1 MANVVVSALATWN
14 GKALKKA
21 KSDVSVFD
29 KQLKSLGRT
38 FGITFSAAAVVAF
51 SKNAVKAFA
60 ADEVAAKSL
69 ALQLE
74 NTGNAFR
81 VSEVENYIQGLE
93 KTYAILTDLRKP
105 FQTFLNLTR
114 SVGLSQRTLEAALN
128 ISAGTGESLDTVVN
142 ALAAGIRG
150 NTKAINNL
158 NTGIDANI
166 IKTGDMNKIMAALEE
181 RFKGQAAA
189 RLDTYAGKVDVLKKS
204 ADEASKSIGKSL
216 VGALE
221 ILSKDNSVSELAND
235 FENLG
240 DNIAYAIIQMA
251 KLLDKLSAVTSSA
264 SFKPALLLLGAAASA
279 ATGNP
284 LPFVAAFG
292 TVGAMGIGGALTSKR
307 SLSSEENSTLAKAR
321 ILNRRIESK
330 IIALTNTTRKEE
342 YDILKKK
349 TALDKLKEKFDLER
363 VGLTTALNQATDE
376 EIKTRIRAKI
386 TILDQDEVESVKR
399 LAELEAIEA
408 LRKLADSAGLAGKSL
423 ESFGVEKIRTLNTK
437 IDTYIEDMAISIIRE
452 LNARIAAMLAKFNF
466 TSPTGGSGASDGGGG
481 GGGNIIYSS
490 AVQKFAI
497 ESTAK
502 LNDKIQDYLAGFGM
516 GGVQRSSSQSPM
528 DIKITVDAGGDRMS
542 QAIAESIQVATR
554 SGYSTVPAGFLV

>member
-29 KQLKSLGRT
+29 KQIKSLGRT
-38 FGITFSAAAVVAF
+38 FGVTFSAAAVVAF
-51 SKNAVKAFA
+51 SKSAVKAFA

-81 VSEVENYIQGLE
+81 VTEVENYIQGLE

-150 NTKAINNL
+150 QTKSINNL

-204 ADEASKSIGKSL
+204 ADEAAKSIGKSL

-221 ILSKDNSVSELAND
+221 ILSKDNSVSELATD

-240 DNIAYAIIQMA
+240 DNIAYAIIQIA
-251 KLLDKLSAVTSSA
+251 KLIDKLSVLTSSP
-264 SFKPALLLLGAAASA
+264 SFKPALLLLGAAGTAV
-279 ATGNP
+279 TKNP
-284 LPFVAAFG
+284 APFLAAFG
-292 TVGAMGIGGALTSKR
+292 TVGAMGVGSALTSRR
-307 SLSSEENSTLAKAR
+307 SLSSEENSALAKAR

-330 IIALTNTTRKEE
+330 IIALTNGKRKEE
-342 YDILKKK
+342 YDLIKKK
-349 TALDKLKEKFDLER
+349 TDMDKLKEKFDVELI
-363 VGLTTALNQATDE
+363 GLQKARNEATDE
-376 EIKTRIRAKI
+376 ETKRRLDGLIAIAKNDDA
-386 TILDQDEVESVKR
+386 LAKKA
-399 LAELEAIEA
+399 LAELDAAEKAQLFAKNFSIA
-408 LRKLADSAGLAGKSL
+408 L
-423 ESFGVEKIRTLNTK
+423 ESIKSMTDKINDFIKSQALNF
-437 IDTYIEDMAISIIRE
+437 DDSLNAIKL
-452 LNARIAAMLAKFNF
+452 LNARIAAMIAKLGGNVSTATDSGPGSAVYNYALEEVKKKNEEIKSFEYNLGLESSRGLNADISQFLAKF
-466 TSPTGGSGASDGGGG
+466 AS
-481 GGGNIIYSS
+481 S
-490 AVQKFAI
+490 
-497 ESTAK
+497 STAPE
-502 LNDKIQDYLAGFGM
+502 IR
-516 GGVQRSSSQSPM
+516 V
-528 DIKITVDAGGDRMS
+528 TVDAGGDKLS

-554 SGYSTVPAGFLV
+554 SGYSTVPAGFIV

>member
-14 GKALKKA
+14 GRALKKA

-38 FGITFSAAAVVAF
+38 FGVTFSAAAVVAF

-81 VSEVENYIQGLE
+81 VNEVENYIQGLE

-105 FQTFLNLTR
+105 FQTFLNLTK

-150 NTKAINNL
+150 QTKSINNL

-204 ADEASKSIGKSL
+204 ADEAAKSIGKSL

-221 ILSKDNSVSELAND
+221 ILSKDNSVSELATD

-251 KLLDKLSAVTSSA
+251 KLIDKLSVLTNSP
-264 SFKPALLLLGAAASA
+264 SFKPALLLLGAAGTAV
-279 ATGNP
+279 TKNP
-284 LPFVAAFG
+284 APFLAAFG
-292 TVGAMGIGGALTSKR
+292 TVGAMGIGTAVTSKR
-307 SLSSEENSTLAKAR
+307 SLSSEENSALAKAR

-330 IIALTNTTRKEE
+330 IIALSNTKRKEE
-342 YDILKKK
+342 YDLLKKK
-349 TALDKLKEKFDLER
+349 TDLDKLKEKFDLELI
-363 VGLTTALNQATDE
+363 GLQAALTNATDE
-376 EIKTRIRAKI
+376 ETKARLRGLIAIALNDEALSKKALAELNAAEAAQLFAKNFNI
-386 TILDQDEVESVKR
+386 ALESVKTMTDKINDFIKSQVMSFDE
-399 LAELEAIEA
+399 ALEAIRALNKRIKDMIDKLNGGPVPTGDDTFITGPSGKRYTKAQSEA
-408 LRKLADSAGLAGKSL
+408 AIL
-423 ESFGVEKIRTLNTK
+423 
-437 IDTYIEDMAISIIRE
+437 DTRE
-452 LNARIAAMLAKFNF
+452 LNSRI
-466 TSPTGGSGASDGGGG
+466 
-481 GGGNIIYSS
+481 
-490 AVQKFAI
+490 
-497 ESTAK
+497 
-502 LNDKIQDYLAGFGM
+502 NDFLGDFGM
-516 GGVQRSSSQSPM
+516 GTQRSSSQSPM
-528 DIKITVDAGGDRMS
+528 DIKITVDAGGDRLS

-554 SGYSTVPAGFLV
+554 SGYSTIPAGFIA

>member
-14 GKALKKA
+14 GRALKKA

-29 KQLKSLGRT
+29 KQLKSLART
-38 FGITFSAAAVVAF
+38 FGVTFSAAAVVAF
-51 SKNAVKAFA
+51 SKSAVKAFA

-81 VSEVENYIQGLE
+81 VGEVENYIQGLE

-150 NTKAINNL
+150 QTKSINNL

-189 RLDTYAGKVDVLKKS
+189 RLDTYAGKMDVLKKS
-204 ADEASKSIGKSL
+204 ADEASKTIGKSL

-221 ILSKDNSVSELAND
+221 ILSKDNSVAELATD

-251 KLLDKLSAVTSSA
+251 KLVDKLSVLTSSP
-264 SFKPALLLLGAAASA
+264 SFKPALLLLGAAASYVTA
-279 ATGNP
+279 NP
-284 LPFVAAFG
+284 APFVAAFA
-292 TVGAMGIGGALTSKR
+292 TVGAMGIGTAVTSKR
-307 SLSSEENSTLAKAR
+307 SLSPEENSALAKAR
-321 ILNRRIESK
+321 LLNRRIEEK
-330 IIALTNTTRKEE
+330 IITLTNGKRKEE
-342 YDILKKK
+342 YDLLKKK
-349 TALDKLKEKFDLER
+349 TALDKLKEKFDVELI
-363 VGLTTALNQATDE
+363 GLQKARNEATDE
-376 EIKTRIRAKI
+376 ETKRRLDGLIAIKKN
-386 TILDQDEVESVKR
+386 DEALGIKA
-399 LAELEAIEA
+399 LAELDAAEAAKLFAKNFYIA
-408 LRKLADSAGLAGKSL
+408 LDSVKTMTDKINDFIKSQVGSFDDALASVKSL
-423 ESFGVEKIRTLNTK
+423 NKRIIDMINSIGGPATITQAPSKTTYSPELIQAAITDTK
-437 IDTYIEDMAISIIRE
+437 E
-452 LNARIAAMLAKFNF
+452 LNSRI
-466 TSPTGGSGASDGGGG
+466 
-481 GGGNIIYSS
+481 
-490 AVQKFAI
+490 
-497 ESTAK
+497 
-502 LNDKIQDYLAGFGM
+502 NDFLGGFGM
-516 GGVQRSSSQSPM
+516 GTQRSSSQSPM
-528 DIKITVDAGGDRMS
+528 DIKITVDAGGDRLS

-554 SGYSTVPAGFLV
+554 SGYSTIPAGFIA

>member
-14 GKALKKA
+14 GRALKKA

-29 KQLKSLGRT
+29 KQIKSLGRT
-38 FGITFSAAAVVAF
+38 FGVTFSAAAVVAF
-51 SKNAVKAFA
+51 SKSAVKAFA

-81 VSEVENYIQGLE
+81 VTEVENYIQGLE

-128 ISAGTGESLDTVVN
+128 ISAGTGESLDTVVS

-150 NTKAINNL
+150 QTKAINNL
-158 NTGIDANI
+158 NTGIDASI

-189 RLDTYAGKVDVLKKS
+189 RLDTYAGKMDVLKKS

-221 ILSKDNSVSELAND
+221 ILSKDNSISELAND

-251 KLLDKLSAVTSSA
+251 KLVDKLSVLTSSP
-264 SFKPALLLLGAAASA
+264 SFKPALLLLGAAATA
-279 ATGNP
+279 VTKNP
-284 LPFVAAFG
+284 APFLAAFG
-292 TVGAMGIGGALTSKR
+292 TVGAMGIGTVLTSKR
-307 SLSSEENSTLAKAR
+307 SLSPEENSALAKAR
-321 ILNRRIESK
+321 LLIRRIEER
-330 IIALTNTTRKEE
+330 IITLTNGKRKEE
-342 YDILKKK
+342 YDLLKKK
-349 TALDKLKEKFDLER
+349 TALDKLKEKFDVELI
-363 VGLTTALNQATDE
+363 GLQKARNEATDE
-376 EIKTRIRAKI
+376 ETKRRLDGLIAIKKN
-386 TILDQDEVESVKR
+386 DEALATKA
-399 LAELEAIEA
+399 LAELDAAAAAQLFAKNFNIA
-408 LRKLADSAGLAGKSL
+408 L
-423 ESFGVEKIRTLNTK
+423 ESIKTMTDKINDFIKSQVGSFDDALASVKDLNKRIADMISKLGSTIPTAATTGPMITGASGAQYTVAQSQAAILDTK
-437 IDTYIEDMAISIIRE
+437 E
-452 LNARIAAMLAKFNF
+452 LNSRI
-466 TSPTGGSGASDGGGG
+466 
-481 GGGNIIYSS
+481 
-490 AVQKFAI
+490 
-497 ESTAK
+497 
-502 LNDKIQDYLAGFGM
+502 NDFLGGFGM
-516 GGVQRSSSQSPM
+516 GTQRSSSQNPM
-528 DIKITVDAGGDRMS
+528 DIRVTVDAGGDRLS

-554 SGYSTVPAGFLV
+554 SGYSTVPAGFIA

>member
-14 GKALKKA
+14 GRALRKA

-29 KQLKSLGRT
+29 KQLKSLART
-38 FGITFSAAAVVAF
+38 FGVTFSAAAVVAF

-81 VSEVENYIQGLE
+81 VNEVENYIQGLE

-128 ISAGTGESLDTVVN
+128 ISAGTGESLDTVVS

-150 NTKAINNL
+150 QTKAINNL

-204 ADEASKSIGKSL
+204 ADEAAKSIGKSL

-307 SLSSEENSTLAKAR
+307 SLSSEENSALAKAR

-330 IIALTNTTRKEE
+330 IIALTNSKRKEE

-349 TALDKLKEKFDLER
+349 TDMDKLKDKFDIELI
-363 VGLTTALNQATDE
+363 GLQKARNEATDE
-376 EIKTRIRAKI
+376 ETKKR
-386 TILDQDEVESVKR
+386 LDGLIAIALNDDALGKKA
-399 LAELEAIEA
+399 LAELNAAEAAKKMAESMA
-408 LRKLADSAGLAGKSL
+408 QSAASL
-423 ESFGVEKIRTLNTK
+423 EAAFKATIARL
-437 IDTYIEDMAISIIRE
+437 AIYDPVR
-452 LNARIAAMLAKFNF
+452 NIAA
-466 TSPTGGSGASDGGGG
+466 GQGGGISNVPSTRFIG
-481 GGGNIIYSS
+481 TPFGQAGGNTGPINATPVNVTLELAPNAGEFGQLIYNSFLMN
-490 AVQKFAI
+490 QKNGL
-497 ESTAK
+497 TQTV
-502 LNDKIQDYLAGFGM
+502 N
-516 GGVQRSSSQSPM
+516 GG
-528 DIKITVDAGGDRMS
+528 IG
-542 QAIAESIQVATR
+542 
-554 SGYSTVPAGFLV
+554 

>member
-14 GKALKKA
+14 GRALRKA
-21 KSDVSVFD
+21 KSDVTVFD
-29 KQLKSLGRT
+29 KQLKSLART

-81 VSEVENYIQGLE
+81 VTEVENYIQGLE

-150 NTKAINNL
+150 QTKSINNL

-204 ADEASKSIGKSL
+204 ADEAAKSIGKSL

-221 ILSKDNSVSELAND
+221 ILSKDNSVAELATD

-251 KLLDKLSAVTSSA
+251 KLVDKLSVLTSSP
-264 SFKPALLLLGAAASA
+264 SFKPALLLLGAAATA
-279 ATGNP
+279 VTKNP
-284 LPFVAAFG
+284 APFLAAFG
-292 TVGAMGIGGALTSKR
+292 TVGAMGIGTAVTSKR
-307 SLSSEENSTLAKAR
+307 SLSPEENSALAKAR
-321 ILNRRIESK
+321 LLNRRIEER
-330 IIALTNTTRKEE
+330 IITLTNSKRKEE
-342 YDILKKK
+342 YDLLKKK
-349 TALDKLKEKFDLER
+349 TALDKLKEKFDVELI
-363 VGLTTALNQATDE
+363 GLQKARNETTDKETKLRLDALIAIKKNDEALGIKALAELDAAEAAKLFAKNFYIALDSVKTMTDKINDF
-376 EIKTRIRAKI
+376 IKSQVTSF
-386 TILDQDEVESVKR
+386 DEALESVKSLNKR
-399 LAELEAIEA
+399 IADMINKLGGPTTAATTGPMITGASGAQYTAAQSQAAI
-408 LRKLADSAGLAGKSL
+408 LD
-423 ESFGVEKIRTLNTK
+423 TK
-437 IDTYIEDMAISIIRE
+437 E
-452 LNARIAAMLAKFNF
+452 LNSRI
-466 TSPTGGSGASDGGGG
+466 
-481 GGGNIIYSS
+481 
-490 AVQKFAI
+490 
-497 ESTAK
+497 
-502 LNDKIQDYLAGFGM
+502 NDFLGGFGM
-516 GGVQRSSSQSPM
+516 GTQRSSSQAPM
-528 DIKITVDAGGDRMS
+528 DIRLTIDGNSDKLS

-554 SGYSTVPAGFLV
+554 SGYSQVPNGFLV

>member
-14 GKALKKA
+14 GKALRKA
-21 KSDVSVFD
+21 KSDVTVFD
-29 KQLKSLGRT
+29 KQLKSLART
-38 FGITFSAAAVVAF
+38 FGVTFSAAAVVAF

-105 FQTFLNLTR
+105 FQTFLNLTK

-150 NTKAINNL
+150 QTKGINNL

-204 ADEASKSIGKSL
+204 ADEAAKSIGKSL

-221 ILSKDNSVSELAND
+221 ILSKDNSVAALATD

-251 KLLDKLSAVTSSA
+251 KLIDKLSAVTSSA

-279 ATGNP
+279 GTGNP

-292 TVGAMGIGGALTSKR
+292 AVGAMGIGSALTSKR
-307 SLSSEENSTLAKAR
+307 SLSPEENSALAKAR

-330 IIALTNTTRKEE
+330 IIALTNGKRKEE
-342 YDILKKK
+342 YDLIKKK
-349 TALDKLKEKFDLER
+349 TDMDKLKEKFDVELI
-363 VGLTTALNQATDE
+363 GLQKARNEATDE
-376 EIKTRIRAKI
+376 ETKRRLDGLIAIAKNDDA
-386 TILDQDEVESVKR
+386 LAKKA
-399 LAELEAIEA
+399 LAELDAAEAAQLFAKNFNIA
-408 LRKLADSAGLAGKSL
+408 LASIKTMTDKINDFIKSQALNFDDSLNAIKL
-423 ESFGVEKIRTLNTK
+423 
-437 IDTYIEDMAISIIRE
+437 
-452 LNARIAAMLAKFNF
+452 LNARIAAMIAKLGGNVSTATDSGPGSAVYNYALEEVKKKNEEIKSFEYNLALESTKGLNADISQFLAKFAS
-466 TSPTGGSGASDGGGG
+466 TS
-481 GGGNIIYSS
+481 
-490 AVQKFAI
+490 
-497 ESTAK
+497 STPE
-502 LNDKIQDYLAGFGM
+502 IR
-516 GGVQRSSSQSPM
+516 V
-528 DIKITVDAGGDRMS
+528 TVDAGGDKLS

>member
-38 FGITFSAAAVVAF
+38 FGVTFSAAAVVAF
-51 SKNAVKAFA
+51 SKSAVKAFA

-105 FQTFLNLTR
+105 FQTFLNLTK

-150 NTKAINNL
+150 QTKGINNL

-189 RLDTYAGKVDVLKKS
+189 RLDTYAGKMDVLKKS
-204 ADEASKSIGKSL
+204 ADEASKTIGKSL

-221 ILSKDNSVSELAND
+221 ILSKDNSVSALATD

-251 KLLDKLSAVTSSA
+251 KLIDKLSAVTSSA

-279 ATGNP
+279 GTGNP

-292 TVGAMGIGGALTSKR
+292 AVGAMGIGSALTSKR
-307 SLSSEENSTLAKAR
+307 SLSSEENSALAKAR

-330 IIALTNTTRKEE
+330 IIALTNGKRKEE
-342 YDILKKK
+342 YDLIKKK
-349 TALDKLKEKFDLER
+349 TDMDKLKEKFDVELI
-363 VGLTTALNQATDE
+363 GLQKARNEATDE
-376 EIKTRIRAKI
+376 ETKRRLDGLIAIAKNDDA
-386 TILDQDEVESVKR
+386 LAKKA
-399 LAELEAIEA
+399 LAELNAAEAAQLFAKNFNIA
-408 LRKLADSAGLAGKSL
+408 L
-423 ESFGVEKIRTLNTK
+423 ESIKGMTDKINDFIKSQALNF
-437 IDTYIEDMAISIIRE
+437 DDSLNAIKL
-452 LNARIAAMLAKFNF
+452 LNARIAAMIAKL
-466 TSPTGGSGASDGGGG
+466 
-481 GGGNIIYSS
+481 GGNVSTATDSGPGS
-490 AVQKFAI
+490 AVYDYALEEVKKKNEEIKSFEYNYAL
-497 ESTAK
+497 ESTK
-502 LNDKIQDYLAGFGM
+502 GLNADISQFLAQFASTSTAPEIR
-516 GGVQRSSSQSPM
+516 V
-528 DIKITVDAGGDRMS
+528 TVDAGGDKLS

>member
-14 GKALKKA
+14 GRALRKA

-29 KQLKSLGRT
+29 KQLKSLART
-38 FGITFSAAAVVAF
+38 FGVTFSAAAVVAF
-51 SKNAVKAFA
+51 SKSAVKAFA

-81 VSEVENYIQGLE
+81 VSEVENYIKGLE

-150 NTKAINNL
+150 QTKAINNL
-158 NTGIDANI
+158 NTGIDASI

-189 RLDTYAGKVDVLKKS
+189 RLDTYAGKMDVLKKS

-221 ILSKDNSVSELAND
+221 ILSKDNSVAELAND

-251 KLLDKLSAVTSSA
+251 KLVDKLSVLTSSP
-264 SFKPALLLLGAAASA
+264 SFKPALLLLGAAATA
-279 ATGNP
+279 VTKNP
-284 LPFVAAFG
+284 APFLGAFG
-292 TVGAMGIGGALTSKR
+292 TVGAMGIGTAVTSKR
-307 SLSSEENSTLAKAR
+307 SLSPEENSALAKAR
-321 ILNRRIESK
+321 LLNRRIEER
-330 IIALTNTTRKEE
+330 IISLTNGKRKEE
-342 YDILKKK
+342 YDLLKKK
-349 TALDKLKEKFDLER
+349 TALDKLKEKFDVELI
-363 VGLTTALNQATDE
+363 GLQKARNEATDE
-376 EIKTRIRAKI
+376 ETKRRLDGLIAIKKNDEALATKALAELDAAAAAQLFAKNFNI
-386 TILDQDEVESVKR
+386 ALESVKTMTDKINDFIKSQVTSFDDA
-399 LAELEAIEA
+399 LA
-408 LRKLADSAGLAGKSL
+408 SVKSL
-423 ESFGVEKIRTLNTK
+423 NKRIQDMINSIGGPTTK
-437 IDTYIEDMAISIIRE
+437 PIPSQPQPEYTPQQVQAAILDTRE
-452 LNARIAAMLAKFNF
+452 LNSRI
-466 TSPTGGSGASDGGGG
+466 
-481 GGGNIIYSS
+481 
-490 AVQKFAI
+490 
-497 ESTAK
+497 
-502 LNDKIQDYLAGFGM
+502 NDFLGGFGM
-516 GGVQRSSSQSPM
+516 GTQRSSSQSPM
-528 DIKITVDAGGDRMS
+528 DIRLTIDGGSDKLS

-554 SGYSTVPAGFLV
+554 SGYSTVPAGFIA

>member
-14 GKALKKA
+14 GRALKKA

-29 KQLKSLGRT
+29 KQLKSLART
-38 FGITFSAAAVVAF
+38 FGVTFSAAAVVAF

-81 VSEVENYIQGLE
+81 VNEVENYIQGLE

-128 ISAGTGESLDTVVN
+128 ISAGTGESLDTVVS

-150 NTKAINNL
+150 QTRSINNL

-204 ADEASKSIGKSL
+204 ADEAAKSIGKSL

-221 ILSKDNSVSELAND
+221 ILSKDNSVSELATD

-251 KLLDKLSAVTSSA
+251 KLIDKLSVLTSSP
-264 SFKPALLLLGAAASA
+264 SFKPALLLLGAAGTAV
-279 ATGNP
+279 TKNP
-284 LPFVAAFG
+284 APFLAAFG
-292 TVGAMGIGGALTSKR
+292 TVGAMGIGSAVTSKR
-307 SLSSEENSTLAKAR
+307 KLSPEENITLAKAR
-321 ILNRRIESK
+321 LLSRRIEEK
-330 IIALTNTTRKEE
+330 IITLTNGKRKEE
-342 YDILKKK
+342 YDLLKKK
-349 TALDKLKEKFDLER
+349 TALDKLKEKFDVELI
-363 VGLTTALNQATDE
+363 GLQKARNEATDDE
-376 EIKTRIRAKI
+376 TKIRLDSLIAIKKN
-386 TILDQDEVESVKR
+386 DEALAIKA
-399 LAELEAIEA
+399 LAELDAAEAAQLFAKKFNIALESIRSMTDKINDFIKSQVTSFDEALEAIRA
-408 LRKLADSAGLAGKSL
+408 LNKRILDMISKIGGP
-423 ESFGVEKIRTLNTK
+423 SFTT
-437 IDTYIEDMAISIIRE
+437 
-452 LNARIAAMLAKFNF
+452 
-466 TSPTGGSGASDGGGG
+466 GGGG
-481 GGGNIIYSS
+481 GGDDSGGYSPAIIKAAIDDTKELNSRISDFLSGFTSS
-490 AVQKFAI
+490 
-497 ESTAK
+497 
-502 LNDKIQDYLAGFGM
+502 
-516 GGVQRSSSQSPM
+516 GVQRSSSQSPM
-528 DIKITVDAGGDRMS
+528 DIRLTIDGGSDKLS